1 MGNLCAFWLRFFLPS
16 TVCLRAVPCAGNVK
30 PERRGHSFWEA
41 TGFAACRQVSVACV
55 TERFFLLY
63 CPFMLEEEEK
73 KQEKEDK
80 EKKIFHS
87 PSDYFIPT

>member
-1 MGNLCAFWLRFFLPS
+1 
-16 TVCLRAVPCAGNVK
+16 
-30 PERRGHSFWEA
+30 
-41 TGFAACRQVSVACV
+41 
-55 TERFFLLY
+55 
-63 CPFMLEEEEK
+63 MLEEEEK